1 MRRTR
6 RFGPTTLAA
15 TLLLATLPPTSALA
29 QQAEDEGPWTWTSEL
44 GASLFFGAADQTAV
58 TLGGAA
64 ERTSEW
70 LEWSLGSS
78 FAYGESQNPDT
89 RESFVNKRSWNANSS
104 LDYRPHARVSPFVF
118 ASGEGALE
126 RQIDLR
132 LSGGAGAKYHI
143 VRSERSRL
151 DVSLAALVERTDPRV
166 PAGEPDEVDTK
177 GRWSARLRAGRTF
190 AEGRT
195 TFELVSFYRPAFEDS
210 GDYTVDLESSLA
222 FALNETVALKI
233 SFVDRYDSLAEDRG
247 AASNNDGRL
256 FVSVVASGN

>member
-1 MRRTR
+1 MRRR
-6 RFGPTTLAA
+6 PSLAVFA
-15 TLLLATLPPTSALA
+15 LLVLVAASPSAPASA
-29 QQAEDEGPWTWTSEL
+29 QEADHDGPWSWTSEL
-44 GASLFFGAADQTAV
+44 GASLFFGAADQTAL
-58 TLGGAA
+58 TLGGSA

-70 LEWSLGSS
+70 LELSLGGA
-78 FAYGESQNPDT
+78 FAYGEAQNPDT
-89 RESFVNKRSWNANSS
+89 RESFVNKRSWNAASS
-104 LDYRPHARVSPFVF
+104 LDYRPQARVSPFVF
-118 ASGEGALE
+118 VSGEGGLE

-151 DVSLAALVERTDPRV
+151 DASLAALVERTDPRV
-166 PAGEPDEVDTK
+166 QAGEPDEIDTK

-195 TFELVSFYRPAFEDS
+195 TFNLVGFYRPAFEDT
-210 GDYTVDLESSLA
+210 GDYTIELESSLA
-222 FALNETVALKI
+222 FALNQTVALKI
-233 SFVDRYDSLAEDRG
+233 SVLDRYDSLAEDRG